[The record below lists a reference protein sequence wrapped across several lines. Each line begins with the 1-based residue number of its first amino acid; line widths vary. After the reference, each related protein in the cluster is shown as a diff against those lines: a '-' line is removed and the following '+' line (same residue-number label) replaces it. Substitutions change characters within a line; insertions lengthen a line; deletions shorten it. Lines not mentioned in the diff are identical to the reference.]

1 MPAVRRP
8 RVDVV
13 LRVPRKTVYSVEKA
27 KKIEASKTTAIAGSS
42 GLLPAAN
49 AMASTIPGVGV
60 GSSSLPSTQP
70 STDKEQEGEEDDD
83 SNLAMASYSETSS
96 AEWNSLLIW
105 ARRMR
110 GPQWDSGLGMWMVDR
125 GGEEYH
131 T

>member
-27 KKIEASKTTAIAGSS
+27 KKIEVSKTTAIAGSS

-49 AMASTIPGVGV
+49 AIASTIPGVGV
-60 GSSSLPSTQP
+60 GSSSLSNTQS
-70 STDKEQEGEEDDD
+70 STDKKKEEEED
-83 SNLAMASYSETSS
+83 SHLPMASYSETSS